1 MSDVFNLDR
10 EQNLKERIDPT
21 GRKWEVHTK
30 RGSSLY
36 HARPNPDRDDA
47 VIPSLFY
54 GEWTK
59 AELLLEKIDLYL
71 TRAWDKSDAAA
82 EDARRVKEAAK
93 EQAKIKAAEDKAAAA
108 LGCADEVPVP
118 AVDMTA
124 DEKEA
129 VIQRAIDADN
139 AQFAST
145 SEAKRITAQKT
156 AVRPAD
162 ETDENTAVGA

>member
-1 MSDVFNLDR
+1 MSDKFNIDR
-10 EQNLKERIDPT
+10 DTNLKERIDPT

-47 VIPSLFY
+47 VIPSLFH

-71 TRAWDKSDAAA
+71 VRAWDKSDAAA
-82 EDARRVKEAAK
+82 EDARRIKEAAK
-93 EQAKIKAAEDKAAAA
+93 EQAKLATVSKEPKTEGADSVPDVAA
-108 LGCADEVPVP
+108 
-118 AVDMTA
+118 DMTA

-129 VIQRAIDADN
+129 VIQRAVDADN
-139 AQFAST
+139 REFASK
-145 SEAKRITAQKT
+145 SEAKRITAQQAK
-156 AVRPAD
+156 D
-162 ETDENTAVGA
+162 K